1 MEWSIHE
8 PARKATISGNF
19 RRFQVREGDARMT
32 PSLHVHPA
40 FRFDL
45 EPIIPKPVV
54 LATILSNPDRTG
66 GVFRMVAIPAGC
78 AIVHPSNQRTEQ
90 KCPRSPKPLS
100 KPSSARIPV
109 LSSRLDHHSIRWW
122 TV

>member
-1 MEWSIHE
+1 M
-8 PARKATISGNF
+8 ATISGNF
-19 RRFQVREGDARMT
+19 RRFETREGDARMT

-66 GVFRMVAIPAGC
+66 GVFRMVAIPVRC
-78 AIVHPSNQRTEQ
+78 AIVHPSNQE
-90 KCPRSPKPLS
+90 S
-100 KPSSARIPV
+100 K
-109 LSSRLDHHSIRWW
+109 
-122 TV
+122 TK